1 MKNSKYLLPF
11 IILLGFLL
19 CSCSASNN
27 VDKKQMENDLQEQ
40 IVNASSEDHENHDY
54 DEDCEECPPSKNTDD
69 IEIDGPGGT
78 DPNWSTESDNPT
90 EWPKQT
96 DVTNTHG
103 NHDYDEDCEE
113 CPPPR
118 ITDGI
123 EIDGPGGM
131 NPNWPTES
139 DNPNEWPK
147 NTGDL
152 ENDDESDNAE

>member
-11 IILLGFLL
+11 IILLGFILYG
-19 CSCSASNN
+19 CSAYNN
-27 VDKKQMENDLQEQ
+27 VDKKQMDNNLQEQ
-40 IVNASSEDHENHDY
+40 IVNANTEDHGSHDY
-54 DEDCEECPPSKNTDD
+54 N
-69 IEIDGPGGT
+69 
-78 DPNWSTESDNPT
+78 
-90 EWPKQT
+90 
-96 DVTNTHG
+96 
-103 NHDYDEDCEE
+103 EDCEE

-147 NTGDL
+147 NMGDL
-152 ENDDESDNAE
+152 DTDVQDSEIEDD